1 MFRKTQTGSERLSV
15 WRRFRQEFPKTGTA
29 EDVVKAFS
37 TIKLERRS
45 IDYYTPE
52 SWPSPFEIVNE
63 GLLCQSG
70 LTLIVAST
78 LLNLKLIK
86 SDQYRFD
93 VVSNHITGTDGLVFV
108 FEGFV
113 YNFLPDSIVT
123 VEFYESNSTR
133 FSSHIIAVDKL
144 GC

>member
-1 MFRKTQTGSERLSV
+1 MFRKTHTCSERLAV
-15 WRRFRQEFPKTGTA
+15 WRKFRQEFPKNGTV

-37 TIKLERRS
+37 EVRLERRN

-52 SWPSPFEIVNE
+52 SWPLPFEIVND
-63 GLLCQSG
+63 GLFCQSG
-70 LTLIVAST
+70 LTLVIAST
-78 LLNLKLIK
+78 LANLKLTK
-86 SDQYRFD
+86 SDKFQFD

-113 YNFLPDSIVT
+113 YNFLQDSIVT
-123 VEFYESNSTR
+123 VEFCENNSTK
-133 FSSHIIAVDKL
+133 FSSHIITADKL

>member
-15 WRRFRQEFPKTGTA
+15 WRKFRQDFPKNGTA
-29 EDVVKAFS
+29 ESVIKSFS
-37 TIKLERRS
+37 EVKLERRS
-45 IDYYTPE
+45 LDYYTLE

-70 LTLIVAST
+70 LTLIIAST
-78 LLNLKLIK
+78 LVNLKLIK
-86 SDQYRFD
+86 SDQYQFD

-123 VEFYESNSTR
+123 VEFYEQNSTK
-133 FSSHIIAVDKL
+133 FSSHIITADKL